1 MSLAA
6 YLRNGVRPAAEPTY
20 FDLQP
25 RMMRGTEETMQ
36 ANVPLVPRTSD
47 PYKNKLIPSATHAH
61 HTRQV
66 LGLKP
71 YPFSIRTGI
80 DPGPRSNANANQGYG
95 RHQRR
100 GLAYK
105 LDGTDHTKGP
115 LLKQADST
123 YAGLNNRIP
132 LPG

>member
-6 YLRNGVRPAAEPTY
+6 YLLNGVRPAAEPTY

-25 RMMRGTEETMQ
+25 RMMRGSEETMQ

-47 PYKNKLIPSATHAH
+47 PYKNKLIPSANHPH

-71 YPFSIRTGI
+71 YPLSIRTGI
-80 DPGPRSNANANQGYG
+80 DPGHRYSGVNAHQGYG

-115 LLKQADST
+115 LITLRGR
-123 YAGLNNRIP
+123 Y
-132 LPG
+132 

>member
-1 MSLAA
+1 MSAAA
-6 YLRNGVRPAAEPTY
+6 YLRNGVKAAPKPTY
-20 FDLQP
+20 FDIQP
-25 RMMRGTEETMQ
+25 
-36 ANVPLVPRTSD
+36 PFLVSENKLPPKTQLIPRTYD
-47 PYKNKLIPSATHAH
+47 PYRLPLIPSATHPH

-80 DPGPRSNANANQGYG
+80 DGGPRSNANANQGYG